1 MTKTGK
7 TIIKGYIL
15 DKNIFTQYLDII
27 DKTLIISETDL
38 NGIITAVNK
47 NFEKISKYSA
57 EDLLGKNHN
66 IVRHPDMPKKV
77 FENLWNTIKAGKI
90 WEGIIKN
97 KRKDGKNYYV
107 KSIIAPIKNEKGENI
122 YYVAFRQDITDLIN
136 ISNKFSLE
144 KKLLRAILDNTNNI
158 VIVKRNDKFFLVN
171 KKFFEVLP
179 FKTLKEFEEKH
190 KSINELFLKEC
201 FYDENINWYQS
212 KKNIKICIKDKNNE
226 TRYFNLNINSFKFQH
241 DQYVVFTLTDITDL
255 EKTKN
260 KLIKEQKLKEMFF
273 ANMSHEIRTPL
284 NSILGFTCLLEK
296 TELND
301 QQKEYLSYLK
311 YSSEFLLNIVNEILD
326 FSKIEAGKL
335 KLDIQEN
342 NIYETIISTFNSLK
356 PLAKKKN
363 LKFALKIE
371 PIKECYFFDKI
382 RLKQILTNLLNNAI
396 KFTKKGK
403 VELIVKKDL
412 TFKVKDTGVGIPKDK
427 INTIFEAFNQTDL
440 TKNISGTGLG
450 LTITKKLIEL
460 MGGEIKVK
468 SEVNKGSKFYFQLP
482 LKEGDKKYLKEK
494 VPQVYTKDKEIE
506 KFLKHFDIK
515 ITPKA
520 PVRIEVLKD
529 KIAINNFEIAKD
541 KNYLYEIYHYL
552 YLDKEIKIEK
562 ENLNAYILIAEDNEF
577 NRILLKDLLKNFNLN
592 IDFAID
598 GYEAVQKALDN
609 NYDLILMDVNMPN
622 MNGITAA
629 KKIKKYKSTPIVAL
643 TAHTF
648 KEEVNKI
655 KEVMDDYIPKPVKLD
670 NLKNIFQKHLFKEN
684 ILNSIAKEYNLSHYE
699 IKNLFTTFI
708 KNTKKLLKGNDYY
721 SIFHQIKSSSGALKL
736 FKIEEIAK
744 KAMKAA
750 RDNKEFDFEKIKKE
764 IKMELK
770 KIEDQ
775 IKER

>member
-1 MTKTGK
+1 MN
-7 TIIKGYIL
+7 
-15 DKNIFTQYLDII
+15 KNIFEQYLDII
-27 DKTLIISETDL
+27 NKTLIISETDL

-57 EDLLGKNHN
+57 KELIGKNHN

-97 KRKDGKNYYV
+97 KRKDGKSYYV

-122 YYVAFRQDITDLIN
+122 YYVAFRQDITDLVN
-136 ISNKFSLE
+136 ISNKLSLE

-158 VIVKRNDKFFLVN
+158 VIVKRNDEFFLVN

-201 FYDENINWYQS
+201 FYDEDINWYQN
-212 KKNIKICIKDKNNE
+212 KKNIKVCIKDKNNE
-226 TRYFNLNINSFKFQH
+226 IRYFNLNINNFKFQN
-241 DQYVVFTLTDITDL
+241 DKYVVFTLTDITDL

-260 KLIKEQKLKEMFF
+260 KLIEEQKLKEMFF

-311 YSSEFLLNIVNEILD
+311 HSSEFLLNIVNEILD

-356 PLAKKKN
+356 PIAKKKN
-363 LKFALKIE
+363 LKFTLKIE
-371 PIKECYFFDKI
+371 PIKECYFFDKT

-396 KFTKKGK
+396 KFTNKGEVK
-403 VELIVKKDL
+403 LIVKKDL
-412 TFKVKDTGVGIPKDK
+412 TFKVKDTGVGIPKNK

-468 SEVNKGSKFYFQLP
+468 SEVNKGSEFYFKLP
-482 LKEGDKKYLKEK
+482 LKECKKKYLKEK
-494 VPQVYTKDKEIE
+494 VPQIYTEDKEIE
-506 KFLKHFDIK
+506 KFLKHFEIE

-520 PVRIEVLKD
+520 PVKIEVLKN
-529 KIAINNFEIAKD
+529 KIVINKFEIEKD

-552 YLDKEIKIEK
+552 YLDKETKIEK

-622 MNGITAA
+622 MDGITAA

-670 NLKNIFQKHLFKEN
+670 NLKNIFQKHLFKKN

-764 IKMELK
+764 IKTELK